1 MDQPTASYEVYKSE
15 DESKENYDKSLT
27 REEAVR
33 VDKKLVGGQKNLD
46 KNMNGKLDSHDFK
59 LLRKTKVVAKPQYD
73 KMRPAFKEEIEQ
85 IEERV
90 DPKDY
95 TVTSEPSKLKTGGHR
110 PMVVHKDKGTTMYL
124 GQTSYG
130 SAEHAKGHAKAYLSG
145 YAMGGDQHAM
155 RKGDEYRKA
164 NAKHVVEENQRVMD
178 FVAAM
183 AEKNWKRAG
192 ALMYASHAGLQHD
205 YEVSCDALDFLVD
218 CTFEM
223 KAVTGARMM
232 GGGFGG
238 CTINLVKAHALD
250 EVVEEVTKAY
260 RQKYGIDP
268 KCYIANT
275 GDGAS
280 EITPSH

>member
-1 MDQPTASYEVYKSE
+1 
-15 DESKENYDKSLT
+15 
-27 REEAVR
+27 
-33 VDKKLVGGQKNLD
+33 
-46 KNMNGKLDSHDFK
+46 
-59 LLRKTKVVAKPQYD
+59 
-73 KMRPAFKEEIEQ
+73 
-85 IEERV
+85 
-90 DPKDY
+90 
-95 TVTSEPSKLKTGGHR
+95 
-110 PMVVHKDKGTTMYL
+110 L
-124 GQTSYG
+124 GQNVSSLRG
-130 SAEHAKGHAKAYLSG
+130 ISPEVLFKHEKEIDSLLFK
-145 YAMGGDQHAM
+145 
-155 RKGDEYRKA
+155 R
-164 NAKHVVEENQRVMD
+164 AKHVVEENQRVLD

-192 ALMYASHAGLQHD
+192 ALMYASHAGLQQD